1 MFREMRRI
9 KQKLPKAECEEVLRR
24 GSSGVLALCGDDGY
38 PYAVPL
44 NYVYCGDRILFH
56 CAKSGHKIDALK
68 SNNKASFCVV
78 DADEVVPSEYLT
90 LYRSVIVFGKIHII
104 EDVSEKRAAIERFA
118 LRFSPCESEADR
130 AAEIDR
136 SWNGLCM
143 LELEMEHISGKEARD
158 LAKKRKS
165 GR

>member
-9 KQKLPKAECEEVLRR
+9 KQKLPKADCEEILRR
-24 GSSGVLALCGDDGY
+24 GSSGVLALCGDGGY

-44 NYVYCGDRILFH
+44 NYAYCGDKILFH
-56 CAKSGHKIDALK
+56 CAKAGHKIDALK
-68 SNNKASFCVV
+68 NNNKASFCVV

-104 EDVSEKRAAIERFA
+104 EDVSEKRTAIERFTQK
-118 LRFSPCESEADR
+118 LSPLESEADR
-130 AAEIDR
+130 TAEIDR
-136 SWNGLCM
+136 SWSGLCM
-143 LELEMEHISGKEARD
+143 LELEIEHISGKEARD
-158 LAKKRKS
+158 LAEKRKS

>member
-9 KQKLPKAECEEVLRR
+9 KQKLPKAECEEVLKR
-24 GSSGVLALCGDDGY
+24 GSSGVLALCGDGGY

-68 SNNKASFCVV
+68 SNSKASFCVV
-78 DADEVVPSEYLT
+78 DADEVIPSEYLT

-104 EDVSEKRAAIERFA
+104 EDVSEKRTAIERFA
-118 LRFSPCESEADR
+118 RRFSPLESEEDR

-136 SWNGLCM
+136 SWSGLCM
-143 LELEMEHISGKEARD
+143 LELEIEHISGKEARD
-158 LAKKRKS
+158 LAEKRNS
-165 GR
+165 VR